1 MGNWQAA
8 AARNRFTEIIDAAV
22 AGEPQ
27 FVQRRDSKEVVVV
40 SREYFDSTK
49 PNMKLYLLN
58 AGYAGEG
65 EDQFDAIMEDV
76 RAGFPDFQAVRG
88 AED

>member
-27 FVQRRDSKEVVVV
+27 FVQRRDGKEVVVV